1 MKIVR
6 LQAENVKRLR
16 AVSIT
21 PEGAVVLIKGQNGQG
36 KTSLLDSIAYAL
48 GGKDVQPPK
57 VIREGER
64 SARVVLELDDL
75 VVERKWTPKSTTL
88 EVRSRVGAKYGS
100 PQAMLDQLVGK
111 LSFDPLAFT
120 RMEPKKQV
128 ETLRQLVGLDFTAL
142 DRKRQETFD
151 ARTLVNREV
160 VGLKAQLDR
169 HPGPNLDPQAKVGEE
184 VRLSDLVQEQQRLTG
199 VKQENDRKRRAAD
212 QKVNAVMTLNDRIAN
227 GEKHVEDL
235 RAQLAKSE
243 ALLAQLRA
251 EMETAQ
257 AEAGKAAD
265 EVAALVDPDLAGIT
279 ERLRTAESTNA
290 AIRQAKERRLLEQKY
305 QARADDAE
313 QLTARIAEI
322 DAEKQKA
329 LASAKFPVPGLSFSE
344 EGITLNGIP
353 LEQASAAEQLR
364 VSLAMGLALNP
375 KLKVVLIRDGSLL
388 DENSMR
394 LVGEMAEATGAQV
407 WVEQVGKGG
416 AVGVVIEDG
425 EASGPE
431 AEHIGPAPE
440 AVA

>member
-48 GGKDVQPPK
+48 GGKEIQPPK
-57 VIREGER
+57 VIRDGEKH
-64 SARVVLELDDL
+64 ARVVLELDDL

-88 EVRSRVGAKYGS
+88 EVRSREGAKYGS

-120 RMEPKKQV
+120 RMEAKKQV
-128 ETLRQLVGLDFTAL
+128 ETLRQLVGLDFAGL

-169 HPGPNLDPQAKVGEE
+169 MPPPPAGLGTAE
-184 VRLSDLVQEQQRLTG
+184 VKLSDLVQEQQRLTG

-212 QKVNAVMTLNDRIAN
+212 QKVTTVMTLNDRIAN

-243 ALLAQLRA
+243 SLLAQLRA

-279 ERLRTAESTNA
+279 EQIRTAESTNA

-344 EGITLNGIP
+344 DGITLNGIP

-394 LVGEMAEATGAQV
+394 LVGEMAEQTGAQV